1 MDSAPQDVMGIT
13 LLRFTLPC
21 RRDAQTVSFA
31 QTAVFVMAITAL
43 SEGKIESSRPGG
55 LGNETNRM
63 LCHCARHDRRNWN
76 SAEPDGK
83 T

>member
-21 RRDAQTVSFA
+21 RRDGQTVSFA

-43 SEGKIESSRPGG
+43 SEG
-55 LGNETNRM
+55 
-63 LCHCARHDRRNWN
+63 
-76 SAEPDGK
+76 
-83 T
+83 